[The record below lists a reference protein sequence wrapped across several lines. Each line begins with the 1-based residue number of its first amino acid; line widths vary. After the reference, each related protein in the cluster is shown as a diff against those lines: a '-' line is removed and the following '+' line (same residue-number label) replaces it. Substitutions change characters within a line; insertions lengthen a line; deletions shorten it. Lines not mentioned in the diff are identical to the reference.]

1 MADVLKSEPLSV
13 GEPVP
18 LRFRQWYL
26 PDRDKARKWREEAQE
41 DFDFVASRQFSEDE
55 LKTLAKRKRP
65 AVVFNRIGPIID
77 SITGYEI
84 GNRREVRFIP
94 REIGDVRPN
103 EVLTGAA
110 QWFRDEGYGD
120 YADSAMFASAVICGM
135 GWTETRLNFDEGP
148 TPKPVIEELDPF
160 EMVWD
165 RDARQRNLR
174 DARRV
179 WRVRRIPLAEAK
191 AMWPR
196 FNKNEL
202 HAAWSE
208 VTSEA
213 DLMKKYEISQE
224 GGDDNDYVTIVQ
236 CQWVEKE
243 AYYVIIDPM
252 TQAETELS
260 VEEFNTVSKRM
271 KALTGIELEGAK
283 FSRKV
288 RKQAFFGEVV
298 LSYGPAPCNDQFSL
312 QCVTAKYDRNTG
324 TWYGVVRAM
333 KDPQRWANKWLA
345 QMMHIMNANAKGG
358 IMAEKGAFADPRKA
372 EAEWSQPDSVTI
384 LNDGAIAGNMVKEKP
399 QTQFPVGFQQL
410 TEFAISSIRDVSGV
424 SVEMLG
430 MREADQAASLEM
442 QRRQAGMNILQ
453 PLFDGLKLYRQMQGE
468 VILYYLQKDVP
479 DGTLVRIVGKEGE
492 QYVQHSREADKQFD
506 IIVDDAPTS
515 PNQKEQIWG
524 VIAGML
530 PMVGKVIPPQYIL
543 KALKY
548 SPLPASVVQELE
560 EMAQAPNP
568 QAQEEAA
575 ARARMVA
582 AQIAETESKA
592 QLNQAKAQAEGAEGE
607 TAVIQ
612 ARVDQQRTAMEAQVS
627 RAEFQQRMQEIEAE
641 RIRDRERHDAE
652 MEKIAAQVMATRVNA
667 AIQRQA
673 RAGAE

>member
-1 MADVLKSEPLSV
+1 MADVLKSEPLSI
-13 GEPVP
+13 GETVP
-18 LRFRQWYL
+18 MRFRQWYL

-41 DFDFVASRQFSEDE
+41 DFDFVASRQYNEDE

-94 REIGDVRPN
+94 REMGDVQPN
-103 EVLTGAA
+103 ELLTGAA

-120 YADSAMFASAVICGM
+120 YADSAMFASSIICGM

-148 TPKPVIEELDPF
+148 NPIPIIEELDPF

-179 WRVRRIPLAEAK
+179 WRVRRIPLAEAQ
-191 AMWPR
+191 AMWPGKS
-196 FNKNEL
+196 KNEL

-213 DLMKKYEISQE
+213 DLGKKYEIAQE

-243 AYYVIIDPM
+243 PYYVIIDPL

-260 VEEFNTVSKRM
+260 VEEYNTVSKRM
-271 KALTGIELEGAK
+271 KALMGIDLEAAR

-324 TWYGVVRAM
+324 SWYGVVRAM

-345 QMMHIMNANAKGG
+345 QMMHVMNANAKGG

-399 QTQFPVGFQQL
+399 QAQFPVGFQQL

-430 MREADQAASLEM
+430 MREANQAASLEM

-453 PLFDGLKLYRQMQGE
+453 PLFDGLKLYREMQGE
-468 VILYYLQKDVP
+468 VILYYLQKDIP
-479 DGTLVRIVGKEGE
+479 PGTLVRIAGKESE
-492 QYVQHSREADKQFD
+492 RYVPLAVEADKDFD

-524 VIAGML
+524 VIAGLL
-530 PMVGKVIPPQYIL
+530 PMVGKVVPPQYIL

-548 SPLPASVVQELE
+548 SPLPSSVVQELE
-560 EMAQAPNP
+560 EMANAPNP

-575 ARARMVA
+575 MRARAAA

-592 QLNQAKAQAEGAEGE
+592 QLNQAKAQGEVADVQTDQGGMEAEMAK
-607 TAVIQ
+607 
-612 ARVDQQRTAMEAQVS
+612 TAMGMQVS
-627 RAEFQQRMQEIEAE
+627 RAEFEQRMAEIAANRQADEA
-641 RIRDRERHDAE
+641 RHAAE
-652 MEKIAAQVMATRVNA
+652 MDKIGAQVMATRANA
-667 AIQRQA
+667 MIQRQA
-673 RAGAE
+673 RSDA

>member
-1 MADVLKSEPLSV
+1 MADVLTSIPLSV
-13 GEPVP
+13 GEAVP

-41 DFDFVASRQFSEDE
+41 DFDFVASRQFSDDE
-55 LKTLAKRKRP
+55 LKVLARRKRP
-65 AVVFNRIGPIID
+65 AVVFNRISPVID
-77 SITGYEI
+77 SILGYEI
-84 GNRREVRFIP
+84 GNRREVRYIP
-94 REIGDVRPN
+94 REMGDVHPN
-103 EVLTGAA
+103 ELLTGAA
-110 QWFRDEGYGD
+110 QWFRDEGYGE

-148 TPKPVIEELDPF
+148 TPIPVIEELDPF
-160 EMVWD
+160 EMAWD

-179 WRVRRIPLAEAK
+179 WRVRRIPLAEAQ
-191 AMWPR
+191 AMWPGFGR
-196 FNKNEL
+196 NEL

-208 VTSEA
+208 VNSEA
-213 DLMKKYEISQE
+213 DLMKKQEIAQG
-224 GGDDNDYVTIVQ
+224 GGDDNTYVTIVQ
-236 CQWVEKE
+236 CQWIEKE
-243 AYYVIIDPM
+243 AYYVAIDPM
-252 TQAETELS
+252 TQQETEFTPDEWAQ
-260 VEEFNTVSKRM
+260 VNKRL
-271 KALTGIELEGAK
+271 KAAGLGEMEGAK

-324 TWYGVVRAM
+324 SWYGVVRAM

-372 EAEWSQPDSVTI
+372 ESEWSQPDSVTI

-399 QTQFPVGFQQL
+399 STQFPVGFQQL

-430 MREADQAASLEM
+430 MREANQAASLEM

-479 DGTLVRIVGKEGE
+479 PGTLVRIVGKEAE
-492 QYVQHSREADKQFD
+492 QYVPLAVEADKRFD

-515 PNQKEQIWG
+515 PNQKEQIWA
-524 VIAGML
+524 VIASMM
-530 PMVGKVIPPQYIL
+530 PMVGTAIPPQFIL

-560 EMAQAPNP
+560 EMANAPNP

-575 ARARMVA
+575 MRARAAA
-582 AQIAETESKA
+582 AQISETESKA
-592 QLNQAKAQAEGAEGE
+592 QLNQAKAQGE
-607 TAVIQ
+607 MADIEAGQSAAQ
-612 ARVDQQRTAMEAQVS
+612 ADMAKTAMDMRVS
-627 RAEFQQRMQEIEAE
+627 RAEFEMRMEELQAE
-641 RIRDRERHDAE
+641 RIRDREQHQAD
-652 MEKIAAQVMATRVNA
+652 MEKIAAQSMAARQSA
-667 AIQRQA
+667 MIQRQA
-673 RAGAE
+673 RAE